1 MANINMTQGQL
12 DSVITAI
19 NNRAKTTDVSSGLAT
34 KVDKVTSTDNA
45 IARFDGTT
53 GALQNS
59 GVTISDTNVVTAS
72 GFVGP
77 LTGNASTA
85 TTLQT
90 ARTIGTSGD
99 ITSTDQSFNGS
110 ANITIPMTLANS
122 GVTAGTY
129 TKVTVDSKGRT
140 TSGTTLSATDIP
152 ALDVSKITTGTLS
165 VARGGTGVT
174 TSTGTGS
181 VVLSTSPVLTT
192 PNIGVATGTS
202 FNSITGL
209 SSTTPANNGTAAIG
223 TSTTAARADHVHA
236 SDSTKVTANANIT
249 AGTATKITYDTKGLV
264 TAGTQ
269 MSLEDIP
276 DSTFKKS
283 VICATTA
290 NLAATYA
297 NNVLTLSSVG
307 VTVIDGITIALND
320 RVLIKDQTTASQ
332 NGIYTV
338 TTLGTASVATVFT
351 RSLDADVITELA
363 SSLVAVDS
371 GTVNGGRLFDNDLK
385 TTDTLGT
392 TTVAFNL
399 VVDTGF
405 ASTIVGSTPGTAAI
419 GTSTSYARADHVH
432 PVQTTITGNAATA
445 TTLQTA
451 RTISGVSFN
460 GSANIEIEDR
470 LGTAIASAATITVGT
485 RGLGDYIHITGTT
498 TITSLGTAAAAG
510 IRRTLIFDGVLTLTH
525 NATSLIC
532 PGAANIVTVAGT
544 VIEVIAETTA
554 NWRVVSITHPSLS
567 MAELGYLDGVT
578 SSIQT
583 QINEKAPLASPA
595 LTGTPTAPTAA
606 SGVSTTQLAT
616 TQFVNTTNIGNGTT
630 SFNGFGGIGFK
641 NYIINGKKT
650 VNQRELTSTDNSY
663 NQDRWYKVGNNWFQ
677 GIEGNNNLISGK
689 TYTLSW
695 IGTATASYY
704 VGTATSTTINAQTF
718 TSIANGGSFTLTIS
732 TGQNLWIKFASDAT
746 GSTFNFVQLELGSV
760 ATPFENRP
768 IGLELSL
775 CQRYYRKWRYIGGTQ
790 SESSKHIFTLEFL
803 QDMRTTPTL
812 TNVASGSGSGSL
824 YSTNG
829 TSFTTTYISANSC
842 VCTGEGIVEAYVSGN
857 LNGIGAVALGGT
869 ASAEL

>member
-249 AGTATKITYDTKGLV
+249 AGTATKITYDAKGLV

-768 IGLELSL
+768 YGLELSL
-775 CQRYYRKWRYIGGTQ
+775 CQRYYRKWRYSGGTQ
-790 SESSKHIFTLEFL
+790 SESSKHTFTLEFV
-803 QDMRTTPTL
+803 QYMRTTPTL
-812 TNVASGSGSGSL
+812 TNSASGSGSGSL

>member
-59 GVTISDTNVVTAS
+59 GVTISGTNVVTAS

-249 AGTATKITYDTKGLV
+249 AGTATKITYDAKGLV

-283 VICATTA
+283 VRCATTE

-392 TTVAFNL
+392 TAVTFNL

-544 VIEVIAETTA
+544 IIEVVAETTA

-583 QINEKAPLASPA
+583 QINAKAPLASPA

-650 VNQRELTSTDNSY
+650 VNQRGLTSTDNSY

-677 GIEGNNNLISGK
+677 GIEGDNNLISGK

-732 TGQNLWIKFASDAT
+732 TGQKLWITFASDAT

-768 IGLELSL
+768 YGLELSL
-775 CQRYYRKWRYIGGTQ
+775 CQRYYRKWRCIGGTQ
-790 SESSKHIFTLEFL
+790 SESSKHIFTLEFA
-803 QDMRTTPTL
+803 QYMRTTPTL
-812 TNVASGSGSGSL
+812 TNSATGSGSGAL

-842 VCTGEGIVEAYVSGN
+842 VCLEEGVVEAYVSGN
-857 LNGIGAVALGGT
+857 LNGIGAVVLAGT

>member
-1 MANINMTQGQL
+1 MTQEQL
-12 DSVITAI
+12 DNVVTAI

-59 GVTISDTNVVTAS
+59 GVTISDANVVTAS

-77 LTGNASTA
+77 FTGNASTA
-85 TTLQT
+85 TKLAN
-90 ARTIGTSGD
+90 ARTIGITGD
-99 ITSTDQSFNGS
+99 ITWTSPSFDGS
-110 ANITIPMTLANS
+110 GNITAAATLADS

-129 TKVTVDSKGRT
+129 SKVTVDSKGRT
-140 TSGTTLSATDIP
+140 ISGTALSAIDIP

-181 VVLSTSPVLTT
+181 VVFSTSPVLTT

-209 SSTTPANNGTAAIG
+209 SSTTPANNGTAAVG
-223 TSTTAARADHVHA
+223 TSTTVARADHVHA

-249 AGTATKITYDTKGLV
+249 AGTATKITYDAKGLV

-283 VICATTA
+283 VRCATTA

-320 RVLIKDQTTASQ
+320 RVLIKDQTTTLQ

-392 TTVAFNL
+392 TAVAFNL

-405 ASTIVGSTPGTAAI
+405 ASTVVGSTPGTAAI

-432 PVQTTITGNAATA
+432 PVQTSVTGNARTA

-460 GSANIEIEDR
+460 GSENIDIEDR
-470 LGTAIASAATITVGT
+470 LGTAIASDATTTVGT

-498 TITSLGTAAAAG
+498 TITSLGTATAAG
-510 IRRTLIFDGVLTLTH
+510 IRRTLIFDGALRLTH

-544 VIEVIAETTA
+544 IIEVVAETTA
-554 NWRVVSITHPSLS
+554 NWRVVSVTHPSLS

-583 QINEKAPLASPA
+583 QLNGKAPLASPA

-606 SGVSTTQLAT
+606 VGTNTTQLAT
-616 TQFVNTTNIGNGTT
+616 TAFVVGAVTSAVVPVSTVIAIANAVVPTGFLECNGATISRTTYASLFSKIGTT
-630 SFNGFGGIGFK
+630 YG
-641 NYIINGKKT
+641 
-650 VNQRELTSTDNSY
+650 
-663 NQDRWYKVGNNWFQ
+663 VGD
-677 GIEGNNNLISGK
+677 G
-689 TYTLSW
+689 
-695 IGTATASYY
+695 
-704 VGTATSTTINAQTF
+704 STTFAIPDLRGEFIRGWDNGRGVDSSRTIGSIQQQSFQSHNHAAGVS
-718 TSIANGGSFTLTIS
+718 TSGGH
-732 TGQNLWIKFASDAT
+732 AH
-746 GSTFNFVQLELGSV
+746 
-760 ATPFENRP
+760 PF
-768 IGLELSL
+768 
-775 CQRYYRKWRYIGGTQ
+775 
-790 SESSKHIFTLEFL
+790 SKAEGY
-803 QDMRTTPTL
+803 
-812 TNVASGSGSGSL
+812 ASGMDGWVGQGNPA
-824 YSTNG
+824 YG
-829 TSFTTTYISANSC
+829 TTTLW
-842 VCTGEGIVEAYVSGN
+842 TGGAGEHTHTVDVYS
-857 LNGIGAVALGGT
+857 NGSQETRPRNIALMYCIKY
-869 ASAEL
+869 